1 MNLLGT
7 ARAVYNQDFRDR
19 VHAAVILTAQDIV
32 NSGANMTDRSS
43 AALLTLQHPENAAG
57 NLMQFC
63 WLTAANAAIASTVQ
77 PDGSVSATDADIHY
91 VVSGVWHTLYPDDE
105 S

>member
-32 NSGANMTDRSS
+32 TSGGMTDRSS
-43 AALLTLQHPENAAG
+43 AALLTLQHPESAAG

-63 WLTAANAAIASTVQ
+63 WLTAANAAIAASVQ
-77 PDGSVSATDADIHY
+77 PDGSVTATDADIHY
-91 VVSGVWHTLYPDDE
+91 VVSGIWWTLYPDDE